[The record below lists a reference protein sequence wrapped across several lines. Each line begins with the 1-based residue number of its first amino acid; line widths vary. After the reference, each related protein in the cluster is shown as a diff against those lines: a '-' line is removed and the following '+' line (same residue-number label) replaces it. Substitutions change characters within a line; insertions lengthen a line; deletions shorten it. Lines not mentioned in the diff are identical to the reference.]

1 MTFQTYS
8 LTRVIDGGHAEFAQS
23 FTTSDDDAI
32 NCAHMLAAGFNTMS
46 RNMLSG
52 WVLAVVDTKDGRVFY
67 DDKAEHIRRDT
78 PSKPGVYEQTFKFE
92 PSVDADTIVSLLSGG
107 GGNGMF
113 SAFGKVDVQS
123 AGPYEAPSKYAHV
136 ARSVL
141 EDAYAEMQAVKSIV
155 EEVGVETIPL
165 STGVREM
172 QYMIENRDEEI
183 AAFHQERLNNAEA
196 NTTARDEQIADLKQ
210 TLVEETDET
219 TSAVAADKVAP
230 TMSRKVL
237 EAAYVELHR
246 VKDVLFDAGMETIP
260 ADAGVKDLRHLLRTR
275 SNALAEFV
283 QERANTNEAA
293 RAELVGHVKG
303 AYSKW
308 SRIDPG
314 RTRSDLKSH
323 LRGMLE
329 VLSKYLVAIGEA
341 DADERHAVALRVCG
355 IPEGNYLYDEQ

>member
-67 DDKAEHIRRDT
+67 DNKAEQIRRDT

-92 PSVDADTIVSLLSGG
+92 PSIDADTIVSLLSGG
-107 GGNGMF
+107 GGSGMF

-123 AGPYEAPSKYAHV
+123 TGPYEAPSKYAHV

-183 AAFHQERLNNAEA
+183 AAFHQERLNHAES
-196 NTTARDEQIADLKQ
+196 NT
-210 TLVEETDET
+210 
-219 TSAVAADKVAP
+219 S
-230 TMSRKVL
+230 
-237 EAAYVELHR
+237 
-246 VKDVLFDAGMETIP
+246 
-260 ADAGVKDLRHLLRTR
+260 
-275 SNALAEFV
+275 
-283 QERANTNEAA
+283 A
-293 RAELVGHVKG
+293 RAELIEYVKS
-303 AYSKW
+303 AYLKKQ
-308 SRIDPG
+308 RLTVDAV
-314 RTRSDLKSH
+314 RFDLEDRF
-323 LRGMLE
+323 RGMLD
-329 VLSKYLVAIGEA
+329 VLAKFLVATGES
-341 DADERHAVALRVCG
+341 DADEGHATARRLCG
-355 IPEGNYLYDEQ
+355 ISDG

>member
-52 WVLAVVDTKDGRVFY
+52 WVLAVVDTDAGTVQYDGKVERIWRADEQAGKDSR
-67 DDKAEHIRRDT
+67 
-78 PSKPGVYEQTFKFE
+78 VYEQTFKFE
-92 PSVDADTIVSLLSGG
+92 PSVDADTILTLFGSGETPT
-107 GGNGMF
+107 F
-113 SAFGKVDVQS
+113 TAFGKMTPEPEGSYTPKPDTH
-123 AGPYEAPSKYAHV
+123 PKSKYEHV

-155 EEVGVETIPL
+155 EEVGGETIPL
-165 STGVREM
+165 SSGVREM
-172 QYMIENRDEEI
+172 QYMIESRDEQI
-183 AAFHQERLNNAEA
+183 AAFHQERINHAEA
-196 NTTARDEQIADLKQ
+196 NT
-210 TLVEETDET
+210 
-219 TSAVAADKVAP
+219 
-230 TMSRKVL
+230 
-237 EAAYVELHR
+237 
-246 VKDVLFDAGMETIP
+246 
-260 ADAGVKDLRHLLRTR
+260 
-275 SNALAEFV
+275 
-283 QERANTNEAA
+283 AA

-308 SRIDPG
+308 SRVDPG

-323 LRGMLE
+323 LRGMIE

>member
-52 WVLAVVDTKDGRVFY
+52 WVLAVVDTEDGRVFY
-67 DDKAEHIRRDT
+67 DGNAEQIRRDE
-78 PSKPGVYEQTFKFE
+78 PAKPGVYEQSFTFE
-92 PSVDADTIVSLLSGG
+92 PSSGDADTILKLFGSGATPT
-107 GGNGMF
+107 F
-113 SAFGKVDVQS
+113 TAFGKMNVETE
-123 AGPYEAPSKYAHV
+123 GPCEAPSKYAHV

-141 EDAYAEMQAVKSIV
+141 EDTYAEMQAVKSIV

-183 AAFHQERLNNAEA
+183 AAFHQERLNHAES
-196 NTTARDEQIADLKQ
+196 NT
-210 TLVEETDET
+210 
-219 TSAVAADKVAP
+219 
-230 TMSRKVL
+230 
-237 EAAYVELHR
+237 
-246 VKDVLFDAGMETIP
+246 
-260 ADAGVKDLRHLLRTR
+260 
-275 SNALAEFV
+275 
-283 QERANTNEAA
+283 AA

-308 SRIDPG
+308 SRVDPG
-314 RTRSDLKSH
+314 RTRSNLKSH
-323 LRGMLE
+323 LRGMIE